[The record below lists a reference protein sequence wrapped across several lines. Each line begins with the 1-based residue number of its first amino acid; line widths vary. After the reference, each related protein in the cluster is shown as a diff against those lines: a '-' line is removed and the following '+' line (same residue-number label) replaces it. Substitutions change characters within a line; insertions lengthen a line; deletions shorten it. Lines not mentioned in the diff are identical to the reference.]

1 MFKSIV
7 PQTIINS
14 VLAAKWR
21 AEKDRQEEADNRLS
35 IYSDD
40 YEEIIRDT
48 LKTLF
53 CKENYDNLYYH
64 VNQSQNIFKRVVNQ
78 ISMIY
83 KADAQRTLDVQSDR
97 YETIK
102 DETDIDTRM
111 RKVNRLTNAMNDIIV
126 MVAARDGRICYD
138 LITPNVC
145 TVIQNPDNPSKM
157 DALFYL
163 LTSVNTP
170 TSADLRY
177 AYWDVNGN
185 HAILDG
191 YFRTIRE
198 IYTPDGSGA
207 SLPYPYRDKSGAF
220 IIPAVVSHR
229 QHPEDSFWDQD
240 SGRDL
245 YNAAVGLGWKLTLK
259 DYYFKTASF
268 KQIYVIAD
276 DLNVPNKQ
284 RLDVLTMLHLRGDN
298 SEIGTLD
305 LQIAIDKLVESIT
318 ADVNMIINNY
328 GISADMWTL
337 SVSEMS
343 GRALKI
349 RNMALLE
356 QRQEQTPTYRRL
368 ETELFEKTR
377 IVNNAHAGFFGWQ
390 QIPESAIFTVDFGE
404 IEFPE
409 DPVYE
414 IDLEAK
420 RLKSGI
426 IGLGQFYQ
434 RFNPDITD
442 VDEAEKAIL
451 GNLNK
456 LQATREAN
464 PSLDEA
470 LDFIMKAGQ
479 KKPGEVGQGAN
490 GGNGNEGKI

>member
-21 AEKDRQEEADNRLS
+21 AEKDRQEEADNRLC

-40 YEEIIRDT
+40 YEDIIRDT
-48 LKTLF
+48 LKKLF
-53 CKENYDNLYYH
+53 CKENYENLYYH

-83 KADAQRTLDVQSDR
+83 KADAQRALDVESDR
-97 YETIK
+97 YEAIK
-102 DETDIDTRM
+102 EETDINTRM
-111 RKVNRLTNAMNDIIV
+111 RKVNRLTNALNDIIV
-126 MVAARDGRICYD
+126 MVAVRDGRVCYD

-170 TSADLRY
+170 ISTDLRY
-177 AYWDVNGN
+177 AYWDINGN

-191 YFRTIRE
+191 YFRTISE
-198 IYTPDGSGA
+198 IYTPDGSGT
-207 SLPYPYRDKSGAF
+207 SMSYPYRDKSGAF
-220 IIPAVVSHR
+220 VIPAVVSHR

-268 KQIYVIAD
+268 KQIYIIAD

-284 RLDVLTMLHLRGDN
+284 RLDPLTMLHLQGEH
-298 SEIGTLD
+298 SQIGTLD
-305 LQIAIDKLVESIT
+305 LQIAIDKLVDSIVT
-318 ADVNMIINNY
+318 DVNMIINNY
-328 GISADMWTL
+328 GISADMWSL
-337 SVSEMS
+337 SVSEIS

-356 QRQEQTPTYRRL
+356 QRQEQTPAYRRL

-377 IVNNAHAGFFGWQ
+377 IVNNAHAGFFGWEK
-390 QIPESAIFTVDFGE
+390 IPENAVFTVDFGE

-434 RFNPDITD
+434 RFNPDIID
-442 VDEAEKAIL
+442 VDEAEAAIL
-451 GNLNK
+451 ENLNK
-456 LQATREAN
+456 LKATREAN

-470 LDFIMKAGQ
+470 LDFIMSAK
-479 KKPGEVGQGAN
+479 KKPGEAAGAQGQGQ
-490 GGNGNEGKI
+490 GEGAP

>member
-1 MFKSIV
+1 MFRSVV

-53 CKENYDNLYYH
+53 CKENYENLYYH

-126 MVAARDGRICYD
+126 MVAVHDGRICYD

-145 TVIQNPDNPSKM
+145 TVIQDPDNPSKM
-157 DALFYL
+157 DALIYR

-170 TSADLRY
+170 TSANIRY

-191 YFRTIRE
+191 YFRTISV
-198 IYTPDGSGA
+198 IYSPDGSGGGM
-207 SLPYPYRDKSGAF
+207 PYPYRDKSGAF
-220 IIPAVVSHR
+220 VIPAVVLHR

-259 DYYFKTASF
+259 DYYFKSASF

-284 RLDVLTMLHLRGDN
+284 RTDVSTMLHLRGED

-305 LQIAIDKLVESIT
+305 LQVAIDKLVESIT

-356 QRQEQTPTYRRL
+356 QRQEQTPAYRRL

-377 IVNNAHAGFFGWQ
+377 IVNNAHAGFFGWK
-390 QIPESAIFTVDFGE
+390 QIPENAIFTVDFGE

-442 VDEAEKAIL
+442 VDKAEAAIL
-451 GNLNK
+451 ENLNK
-456 LQATREAN
+456 LKATREAN

-470 LDFIMKAGQ
+470 LDFIMSAK
-479 KKPGEVGQGAN
+479 KKPGEAGQAQGQS
-490 GGNGNEGKI
+490 GNGENF

>member
-7 PQTIINS
+7 PQTVVNS

-21 AEKDRQEEADNRLS
+21 AEKDRQEEADNRLC

-40 YEEIIRDT
+40 YEDIIRDT
-48 LKTLF
+48 LKKLF
-53 CKENYDNLYYH
+53 CKENYENLYYH

-83 KADAQRTLDVQSDR
+83 KADAQRALDVESDR
-97 YETIK
+97 YEAIK
-102 DETDIDTRM
+102 EETDINTRM
-111 RKVNRLTNAMNDIIV
+111 RKVNRLTNALNDIIV
-126 MVAARDGRICYD
+126 MVAVRDGRVCYD

-170 TSADLRY
+170 ISTDLRY
-177 AYWDVNGN
+177 AYWDINGN

-191 YFRTIRE
+191 YFRTISE
-198 IYTPDGSGA
+198 IYTPDGSGT
-207 SLPYPYRDKSGAF
+207 SMSYPYRDKSGAF
-220 IIPAVVSHR
+220 VIPAVVSHR

-268 KQIYVIAD
+268 KQIYIIAD

-284 RLDVLTMLHLRGDN
+284 RLDPLTMLHLQGEH
-298 SEIGTLD
+298 SQIGTLD
-305 LQIAIDKLVESIT
+305 LQIAIDKLVDSIVT
-318 ADVNMIINNY
+318 DVNMIINNY
-328 GISADMWTL
+328 GISADMWSL
-337 SVSEMS
+337 SVSEIS

-356 QRQEQTPTYRRL
+356 QRQEQTPAYRRL

-377 IVNNAHAGFFGWQ
+377 IVNNAHAGFFGWEK
-390 QIPESAIFTVDFGE
+390 IPENAVFTVDFGE

-434 RFNPDITD
+434 RFNPDIID
-442 VDEAEKAIL
+442 VDEAEAAIL
-451 GNLNK
+451 ENLNK
-456 LQATREAN
+456 LKTTREAN

-470 LDFIMKAGQ
+470 LDFIMSAK
-479 KKPGEVGQGAN
+479 KKPGEAAGAQGQGQ
-490 GGNGNEGKI
+490 GEGAP

>member
-1 MFKSIV
+1 
-7 PQTIINS
+7 
-14 VLAAKWR
+14 
-21 AEKDRQEEADNRLS
+21 
-35 IYSDD
+35 
-40 YEEIIRDT
+40 
-48 LKTLF
+48 
-53 CKENYDNLYYH
+53 
-64 VNQSQNIFKRVVNQ
+64 
-78 ISMIY
+78 
-83 KADAQRTLDVQSDR
+83 
-97 YETIK
+97 
-102 DETDIDTRM
+102 M

-126 MVAARDGRICYD
+126 MVAVHDGRICYD

-145 TVIQNPDNPSKM
+145 TVIQDPDNPSKM
-157 DALFYL
+157 DALIYR

-170 TSADLRY
+170 TSANIRY

-191 YFRTIRE
+191 YFRTISV
-198 IYTPDGSGA
+198 IYSPDGSGGGM
-207 SLPYPYRDKSGAF
+207 PYPYRDKSGAF
-220 IIPAVVSHR
+220 VIPAVVLHR

-259 DYYFKTASF
+259 DYYFKSASF

-284 RLDVLTMLHLRGDN
+284 RADVSTMLHLRGED

-305 LQIAIDKLVESIT
+305 LQVAIDKLVESIT

-356 QRQEQTPTYRRL
+356 QRQEQTPAYRRL

-377 IVNNAHAGFFGWQ
+377 IVNNAHAGFFGWK
-390 QIPESAIFTVDFGE
+390 QIPENAIFTVDFGE

-442 VDEAEKAIL
+442 VDKAEAAIL
-451 GNLNK
+451 ENLNK
-456 LQATREAN
+456 LKATREAN

-470 LDFIMKAGQ
+470 LDFIMSAK
-479 KKPGEVGQGAN
+479 KKPGEAAGAQGQGQ
-490 GGNGNEGKI
+490 GEGAP

>member
-14 VLAAKWR
+14 FLAAKWR
-21 AEKDRQEEADNRLS
+21 AEKDRQEEADNRLC

-53 CKENYDNLYYH
+53 CKENYENLYYH

-83 KADAQRTLDVQSDR
+83 KADAQRVLDIESDR
-97 YETIK
+97 YEAIK
-102 DETDIDTRM
+102 EEVDINTRM
-111 RKVNRLTNAMNDIIV
+111 RKVNRLTNALNDIIV
-126 MVAARDGRICYD
+126 MVAVHDGRICYD

-145 TVIQNPDNPSKM
+145 TVIQDPDNPSKM
-157 DALFYL
+157 DALIYR

-170 TSADLRY
+170 TSANIRY

-191 YFRTIRE
+191 YFRTISV
-198 IYTPDGSGA
+198 IYSPDGSGGGM
-207 SLPYPYRDKSGAF
+207 PYPYRDKSGAF
-220 IIPAVVSHR
+220 VIPAVVLHR

-259 DYYFKTASF
+259 DYYFKSASF

-284 RLDVLTMLHLRGDN
+284 RTDVSTMLHLRGED

-305 LQIAIDKLVESIT
+305 LQVAIDKLVESIT

-356 QRQEQTPTYRRL
+356 QRQEQTPTYRRF

-377 IVNNAHAGFFGWQ
+377 IVNNAHAGFFGWE
-390 QIPESAIFTVDFGE
+390 QIPENAVFTVDFGE

-442 VDEAEKAIL
+442 IEEAEKAIL
-451 GNLNK
+451 ENLNK
-456 LQATREAN
+456 LKTTREAN

-470 LDFIMKAGQ
+470 LDFIMSAK
-479 KKPGEVGQGAN
+479 KKPGEAAGAQGQGQ
-490 GGNGNEGKI
+490 GEGAP

>member
-7 PQTIINS
+7 PQTVVNS

-21 AEKDRQEEADNRLS
+21 AESARQEEADNRLS

-40 YEEIIRDT
+40 YEEIIHDA
-48 LKTLF
+48 LKKLF

-64 VNQSQNIFKRVVNQ
+64 VNQSQNVFKRVVNQ

-83 KADAQRTLDVQSDR
+83 KADAQRALDVESDR
-97 YETIK
+97 YEAIK
-102 DETDIDTRM
+102 KETDIDARM
-111 RKVNRLTNAMNDIIV
+111 RKVNRLTNALNDVVV
-126 MVAARDGRICYD
+126 MVAVREGRICYD
-138 LITPNVC
+138 IITPNVC
-145 TVIQNPDNPSKM
+145 TVIQDPDNPSKM
-157 DALFYL
+157 DALVYR

-170 TSADLRY
+170 SSADLRY

-191 YFRTIRE
+191 YFRTISV
-198 IYTPDGSGA
+198 IYSLDGSQGGA
-207 SLPYPYRDKSGAF
+207 PYPYRDNGGAF
-220 IIPAVVSHR
+220 VIPAVVSHH

-240 SGRDL
+240 SGGDL
-245 YNAAVGLGWKLTLK
+245 YNAAVGIGWKMTLK

-276 DLNVPNKQ
+276 ELNVPNKQ
-284 RLDVLTMLHLRGDN
+284 RLDPLTMLHLMGQN
-298 SEIGTLD
+298 AEIGTLD
-305 LQIAIDKLVESIT
+305 LQIAIDKLDASIV

-328 GISADMWTL
+328 GISADMWSL
-337 SVSEMS
+337 SVSEIS

-356 QRQEQTPTYRRL
+356 QRQEQIPTYRQL
-368 ETELFEKTR
+368 ETDLFEKTR
-377 IVNNAHAGFFGWQ
+377 IVNNAHAGWFGWK
-390 QIPESAIFTVDFGE
+390 QIPENAIFTVDFGE

-414 IDLEAK
+414 IDLEGK

-451 GNLNK
+451 ENLNK
-456 LQATREAN
+456 LKATREAN

-470 LDFIMKAGQ
+470 LDYIMNSG
-479 KKPGEVGQGAN
+479 KKKLGEVAGAER
-490 GGNGNEGKI
+490 GGAL

>member
-21 AEKDRQEEADNRLS
+21 AEKDRQEEADNRLC

-53 CKENYDNLYYH
+53 CKENYENLYYH

-126 MVAARDGRICYD
+126 MVAVHDGRICYD

-145 TVIQNPDNPSKM
+145 TVIQDPDNPSKM
-157 DALFYL
+157 DALIYR

-170 TSADLRY
+170 TSANIRY

-191 YFRTIRE
+191 YFRTISV
-198 IYTPDGSGA
+198 IYSPDGSGGGM
-207 SLPYPYRDKSGAF
+207 PYPYRDKSGAF
-220 IIPAVVSHR
+220 VIPAVVLHR

-259 DYYFKTASF
+259 DYYFKSASF

-284 RLDVLTMLHLRGDN
+284 RADVSTMLHLRGED

-305 LQIAIDKLVESIT
+305 LQVAIDKLVESIT

-356 QRQEQTPTYRRL
+356 QRQEQTPAYRRL

-377 IVNNAHAGFFGWQ
+377 IVNNAHAGFFGWEK
-390 QIPESAIFTVDFGE
+390 IPENAIFTVDFGE

-442 VDEAEKAIL
+442 VDKAEAAIL
-451 GNLNK
+451 ENLNK
-456 LQATREAN
+456 LKATREAN

-470 LDFIMKAGQ
+470 LDFIMSAK
-479 KKPGEVGQGAN
+479 KKPGEAAGAQGQGQ
-490 GGNGNEGKI
+490 GEGAP